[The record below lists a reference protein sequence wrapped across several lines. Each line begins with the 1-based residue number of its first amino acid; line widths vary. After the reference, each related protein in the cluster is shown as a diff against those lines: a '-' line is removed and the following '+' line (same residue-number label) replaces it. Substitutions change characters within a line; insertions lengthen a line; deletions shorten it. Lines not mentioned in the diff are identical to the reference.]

1 MSKIDSMIRSA
12 ISGLLVLGVTGVALE
27 AQAAAKSEKC
37 FGVAK
42 KGQNDCGTSEHACSG
57 HTAKDNDPDEWKWVA
72 EGTCEKLGGKL
83 TAGEGKDERAK

>member
-1 MSKIDSMIRSA
+1 MTKTDRMIRSA
-12 ISGLLVLGVTGVALE
+12 ISGLLVLGVTGIALE
-27 AQAAAKSEKC
+27 AQAAKTEKC

-57 HTAKDNDPDEWKWVA
+57 HAAKDNDPNEWKSVP

-83 TAGEGKDERAK
+83 AAADSKDEKAK